1 MRFPVSTI
9 SILIVDDHPPTLNV
23 LASLLSDEGWTI
35 RTAAS
40 GEEALKILQQE
51 PVDIIAAD
59 YRLDPLDHASAM
71 PASNFRIT
79 GAELVNRAVAFKPDL
94 YSIIFTSYKQREY
107 AVESLRAGVAAFLD
121 KSPRSRLDEQ
131 LKAAIRRGIQAI
143 TLTRVGRQLL
153 DLVREEDVLELVIDS
168 LVRVKQFDGCCV
180 VVRGD
185 RVERAVDL
193 RDRQE
198 LAHLEIGADSA
209 YRYVVDHPN
218 RVYLPPLFVPEGQTL
233 APFNIG
239 SKSVAVVPITL
250 KGGEQGALGIEH
262 RGESSLDIEDLRFLS
277 QIASWASLAMSNVTQ
292 QERVRV
298 EQERSRERRDLLAR
312 AALHE
317 IKNPLNNLATA
328 VQVAAESL
336 PADIAAT
343 LLENVGR
350 INDALNRILRPL
362 IRGEDSPPEALEIG
376 RVIRDA
382 VSRFRLYHGG
392 VGTLLVAQ
400 VSPALPTI
408 VGHRAM
414 LVSALVNLL
423 ENSAHATES
432 VKRKPEI
439 RLTADYVG
447 SRDQVEVVV
456 SDNGRGIRDGLIDR
470 VFDYG
475 VTSNAAKGHT
485 GYGLAFTRDV
495 VNLSGGNIS
504 VSSKEGQGTTF
515 KMTFP
520 VHPSGPGNEELSRR
534 GD

>member
-1 MRFPVSTI
+1 M
-9 SILIVDDHPPTLNV
+9 LNA
-23 LASLLSDEGWTI
+23 LASRLSGEGWRI
-35 RTAAS
+35 HTAGS

-51 PVDIIAAD
+51 AVDILAAD
-59 YRLDPLDHASAM
+59 FLM
-71 PASNFRIT
+71 PPGIT
-79 GAELVNRAVAFKPDL
+79 GAELVNHAIAFKPDL
-94 YSIIFTSYKQREY
+94 YSIIFTAYKQRQY
-107 AVESLRAGVAAFLD
+107 AVESLEAGVAAFLD
-121 KSPRSRLDEQ
+121 KDPSSRLDEQ

-153 DLVREEDVLELVIDS
+153 DLSREEDVLALVIDS
-168 LVRVKQFDGCCV
+168 LVQVKKFDGCCV
-180 VVRGD
+180 ITRGD

-193 RDRQE
+193 RDLRE
-198 LAHLEIGADSA
+198 LAHLDLGADSA
-209 YRYVVDHPN
+209 YRYVIDHPN
-218 RVYLPPLFVPEGQTL
+218 RVYLPPLFVPDGQTL
-233 APFNIG
+233 VPFEIG
-239 SKSVAVVPITL
+239 SKSAAVVPIAL
-250 KGGEQGALGIEH
+250 KGGERGALGIEH
-262 RGESSLDIEDLRFLS
+262 RLENSLDIEDLRFLS
-277 QIASWASLAMSNVTQ
+277 QIASWASLAMSKLTQ

-328 VQVAAESL
+328 VQVATESL
-336 PADIAAT
+336 PADTAAT

-392 VGTLLVAQ
+392 SGTRLVAQ

-408 VGHRAM
+408 VAHRAM

-423 ENSAHATES
+423 ENGANATES
-432 VKRKPEI
+432 TNRIPEI

-447 SRDQVEVVV
+447 TRDQVEVVV
-456 SDNGRGIRDGLIDR
+456 SDNGRGIPDRLIDR

-475 VTSNAAKGHT
+475 VTSNAAQGHT

-520 VHPSGPGNEELSRR
+520 VDPARSGNEEFSEERSSS
-534 GD
+534 GC